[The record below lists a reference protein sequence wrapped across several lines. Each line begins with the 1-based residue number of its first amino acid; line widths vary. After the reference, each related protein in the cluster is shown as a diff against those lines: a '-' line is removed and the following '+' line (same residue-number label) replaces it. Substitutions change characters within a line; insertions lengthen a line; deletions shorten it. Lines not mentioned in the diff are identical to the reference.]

1 MVRNPYP
8 ESKHFNKYLV
18 VNELKNKGWWV
29 PGGGV
34 SAGEDFRSAAIR
46 ECQEES
52 GILIDLKGILS
63 IELMNMD
70 ENMEPFLDSES
81 LMNVVFY
88 GEPKDLEQAH
98 KLKK

>member
-1 MVRNPYP
+1 M
-8 ESKHFNKYLV
+8 
-18 VNELKNKGWWV
+18 
-29 PGGGV
+29 
-34 SAGEDFRSAAIR
+34 
-46 ECQEES
+46 
-52 GILIDLKGILS
+52 IDLKGILS